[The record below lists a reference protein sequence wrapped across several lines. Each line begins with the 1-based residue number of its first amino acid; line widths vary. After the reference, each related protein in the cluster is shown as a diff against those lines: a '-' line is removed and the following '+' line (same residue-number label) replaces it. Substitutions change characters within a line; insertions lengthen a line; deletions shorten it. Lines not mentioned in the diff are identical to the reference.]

1 MAVER
6 FGDCTICIGEGAVEV
21 SSGSYS
27 RRWAAETETCGS
39 VVRRARYGAV
49 GEEGLLAEVGCIP
62 VSDGSSAA
70 RNTPPCPCGASPLSE
85 GSETRGDG
93 GKLPPSERG
102 VAAVPPGEVFR
113 ASPTAKNTAAHKAG
127 GLRVRVFPELPG
139 SILEAPEGGEP
150 DEYVWDARHVR
161 LVEISMMDQT
171 DRHNELLTERE
182 WLLWPSEAPFS
193 LTCPVL
199 AVEDSLTG
207 RGRVFL
213 RLAPLPHARVGR
225 SSQNAEGAPTGV
237 EENAFPVSALGVARS
252 TPPGG
257 CAATPLSEGGLS
269 PVLSPSPDFEVLP
282 REGRLRILRTGYPVA
297 EIDYEGGRIGRIR
310 ALHAVQ
316 RRIRRYEPGRDG
328 LFMSNTWGDRSRDAR
343 INEEFLLGEVEAGAA
358 LGVDVVQID
367 DGWERGR
374 SANSAAV
381 AAGRAAGVWNGYWDF
396 DPHFWDAD
404 PVRFPRGLAPVV
416 DAARAHGM
424 KFGLWFAP
432 DSSDDA
438 RNWRR
443 DADRILELHRK
454 EGIDYIKVDS
464 LKTHSALALRRQ
476 RMLFDRVA
484 DESGGRIVVDFDV
497 TAELRPGY
505 FGLPDVGPLFVENR
519 YTDWRN
525 YWPHQ
530 TLRSLWSLAH
540 AVDPVRLRI
549 EVLNPLRNAEQYAG
563 DPLAPSAYRPDTLFA
578 IAMAASP
585 LGWFETTGLS
595 PETVTAMRP
604 LVEIWRRERAR
615 FHGGDIVPV
624 GERPDGAAWTGFVSA
639 DANGQGGYA
648 LLFRELN
655 TEAEYVQVLSGLLPE
670 IRQVSVLAGRGS
682 AELDKGNL
690 RINSPAPLDYLWVR
704 LEV

>member
-1 MAVER
+1 
-6 FGDCTICIGEGAVEV
+6 
-21 SSGSYS
+21 
-27 RRWAAETETCGS
+27 
-39 VVRRARYGAV
+39 
-49 GEEGLLAEVGCIP
+49 
-62 VSDGSSAA
+62 
-70 RNTPPCPCGASPLSE
+70 
-85 GSETRGDG
+85 
-93 GKLPPSERG
+93 
-102 VAAVPPGEVFR
+102 
-113 ASPTAKNTAAHKAG
+113 
-127 GLRVRVFPELPG
+127 
-139 SILEAPEGGEP
+139 
-150 DEYVWDARHVR
+150 
-161 LVEISMMDQT
+161 MMDQT

-193 LTCPVL
+193 LTCPSL

-213 RLAPLPHARVGR
+213 RLAPLPHARAGR
-225 SSQNAEGAPTGV
+225 SSQNADGAPTGV
-237 EENAFPVSALGVARS
+237 EGVSGAGTDS
-252 TPPGG
+252 
-257 CAATPLSEGGLS
+257 AA
-269 PVLSPSPDFEVLP
+269 SPSSAAVPPDFEVLP
-282 REGRLRILRTGYPVA
+282 REGRLRVLRTGYPVA

-381 AAGRAAGVWNGYWDF
+381 AAGQITGVWNGYWAF

-404 PVRFPRGLAPVV
+404 PVRFPHGLAPVV

-484 DESGGRIVVDFDV
+484 EESGGRIVVDLDV

-549 EVLNPLRNAEQYAG
+549 EVLNPLRNAERYAG

-595 PETVTAMRP
+595 PETVAAMRP
-604 LVEIWRRERAR
+604 LVEVWRRERAR

-624 GERPDGAAWTGFVSA
+624 GGRPDGVAWTGFVAA
-639 DANGQGGYA
+639 DADGRGGYA

-655 TEAEYVQVLSGLLPE
+655 PEAEYAMDLSALLPDA
-670 IRQVSVLAGRGS
+670 RKAAVLAGRGD
-682 AELDKGNL
+682 AALDGDLL
-690 RINSPAPLDYLWVR
+690 RVSIPDSLDYVWVR
-704 LEV
+704 LEHGENPR